1 MYDKHF
7 VGLDL
12 TGLQGNGIQKPIS
25 RVTLLLDDDNAVTAG
40 DDTGMEL
47 TADCPHATQAMA
59 DAILAQV
66 KGLRYRMFS
75 ADDARLDP
83 AAELGDG
90 ITAGGIYS
98 VLARASDDGSGYSN
112 VSAPGKEELEDEFP
126 TTGPTTKAF
135 ARKIAQTNSRIT
147 KTAEQIRLEVSNGL
161 DGLSSSIDVELAGI
175 TSRVEDAESGL
186 SQTLR
191 VAADGVTITNAQGDT
206 LTIDGGQ
213 IDASKIRAEELD
225 ASKIHTEDLDL
236 TGAISWGDLDGDTR
250 SQVTSAQSAASS
262 ALAAAHNASL
272 AASDAVNKVSGWTY
286 GGTTFIDGSKLMTGT
301 VRASTIQG
309 GSVAMLDHYGSVS
322 GVMSITPA
330 ETGAYAVDLTSYSA
344 LRFSA
349 NSGLLF
355 LDGGPDI
362 AVDCHNFYPMG
373 HAPNLGE
380 AHLGMWNAVYAYT
393 AEIITSDRNSK
404 HDIEPIPD
412 KYMDMLD
419 RIEPVRFKVNNG
431 TSGRYH
437 VGFVAQDVEAAM
449 ESSQVDPLE
458 FAGWCRDAGPDGAEL
473 QMLRYTE
480 FIPLCMEKLR
490 RLAARVAELERRV
503 P

>member
-1 MYDKHF
+1 MSDKFF

-12 TGLQGNGIQKPIS
+12 TGLEDNGIQRPIS
-25 RVTLLLDDDNAVTAG
+25 RVTFLLDSENSITAG
-40 DDTGMEL
+40 DDAGAEL
-47 TADCPHATQAMA
+47 LADCPHATQEMA
-59 DAILAQV
+59 DAILARV
-66 KGLRYRMFS
+66 KGYQYQMFS
-75 ADDARLDP
+75 ADDAALDP

-90 ITAGGIYS
+90 MTAGGLYS
-98 VLARASDDGSGYSN
+98 VISRISDDGSGYSGIT
-112 VSAPGKEELEDEFP
+112 APGESELEDEYP
-126 TTGPTTKAF
+126 TSGPVTQEFT
-135 ARKIAQTNSRIT
+135 RKIARTNSKIT
-147 KTAEQIRLEVSNGL
+147 KTAEQIRLDVSDGL
-161 DGLSSSIDVELAGI
+161 NGLSSAIDVELRGI
-175 TSRVEDAESGL
+175 TARVEDTENGL

-191 VAADGVTITNAQGDT
+191 VAADGVTITNAQGSV

-213 IDASKIRAEELD
+213 IDASKIKAEELD
-225 ASKIHTEDLDL
+225 ASKIHAENLNLAGT
-236 TGAISWGDLDGDTR
+236 ISWGDLASDAKD
-250 SQVTSAQSAASS
+250 QVTGAQNAASS
-262 ALAAAHNASL
+262 ALTAAYNANIAANAAA
-272 AASDAVNKVSGWTY
+272 DKVSGWSYQGSTY
-286 GGTTFIDGSKLMTGT
+286 IDGSKLMTGT

-309 GSVAMLDHYGSVS
+309 GSVSLLDYYGNTS

-330 ETGAYAVDLTSYSA
+330 QTGSYAVDITSYSA

-355 LDGGPDI
+355 LGGGPDI

-373 HAPNLGE
+373 YAPNLGD
-380 AHLGMWNAVYAYT
+380 AQLGMWNAVYAYT

-412 KYMDMLD
+412 KYVDMLD

-449 ESSQVDPLE
+449 ESSEVDPLE
-458 FAGWCRDAGPDGAEL
+458 FAGWCKDTGPDGVEL

-480 FIPLCMEKLR
+480 FIPLCIEKLR
-490 RLAARVAELERRV
+490 RLTARVAELEERIS
-503 P
+503 